1 MLVHFR
7 KIISANVVN
16 KVNQM
21 MVKKYKR
28 GPLRKHK
35 KKETQ
40 KVLEQKN
47 RGKLILDGTCAP
59 IDISYP
65 TDLGI
70 LNKARKQTER
80 IIDSLSEQIKG
91 RLDKKPRTYREL
103 AIKDYIVVAK
113 KSRPRHKQRSKAIKR
128 QLQYIKINLSHI
140 QGLIS

>member
-1 MLVHFR
+1 MPCELFYHT
-7 KIISANVVN
+7 SH
-16 KVNQM
+16 
-21 MVKKYKR
+21 
-28 GPLRKHK
+28 LLKHP
-35 KKETQ
+35 
-40 KVLEQKN
+40 
-47 RGKLILDGTCAP
+47 LILDATCAP

-70 LNKARKQTER
+70 LNQARKQTER

-140 QGLIS
+140 HGLISLGATLSALTKRQHLILSFGHRSLSSTVMVI